1 MTLKRSIVELIEAN
15 LAGRASRVQVT
26 ETTPLIE
33 AGLIDSIGLMQIV
46 AHIEERT
53 GVHVPDDEI
62 TPDNFATVATI
73 DAMVSRLE
81 AQRRQ

>member
-53 GVHVPDDEI
+53 GVTRAIGMTADL
-62 TPDNFATVATI
+62 A
-73 DAMVSRLE
+73 
-81 AQRRQ
+81 RRQAVLHAQVQGEYAP